1 VGASFRLSKRA
12 VKLSRK
18 GRLTIK
24 LPSRGASRVTVKLSG
39 GRIRAS
45 SGLRKYLKRHRTKRL
60 ALRLNVVDVQ
70 GRHNAVRVRFT
81 GRR

>member
-39 GRIRAS
+39 GRIHAS
-45 SGLRKYLKRHRTKRL
+45 SGLRKYLKRHKSAKL
-60 ALRLNVVDVQ
+60 KLRLNTVDVQ
-70 GRHNAVRVRFT
+70 GRHNALHVKLT

>member
-1 VGASFRLSKRA
+1 
-12 VKLSRK
+12 
-18 GRLTIK
+18 
-24 LPSRGASRVTVKLSG
+24 VKLSG

-45 SGLRKYLKRHRTKRL
+45 SGLKKYLKRHRTKRL